1 VVKIRLKEI
10 LEEKKIS
17 QGKLSRM
24 SDVSMNTI
32 QMLYHNPNQDVLL
45 STLVKIA
52 KALEISLWDLVIVED
67 VEE

>member
-1 VVKIRLKEI
+1 MVKIRLKEI

-52 KALEISLWDLVIVED
+52 KALEVNLWDLVIVED
-67 VEE
+67 GDD

>member
-1 VVKIRLKEI
+1 VVKIRLKEM

-52 KALEISLWDLVIVED
+52 KALEVNLWDLVIVED
-67 VEE
+67 EDD